1 MTAAPF
7 LLSSAAAPRDI
18 EDDATALFRAL
29 SAAAAPQFASLGR
42 LPTEAEKAIA
52 AIETAWGAARVI
64 SFDVFDTLIVRK
76 VAAPRDVFLH
86 LATPA
91 PFSAWGLGAVE
102 LSNLRQQAENEA
114 RSRGVKLCGS
124 AEVTLHEIHGVLA
137 ELLHRPGTDVPAMVQ
152 AERLVERA
160 LCVTHPYLRMLYER
174 AARDGKTLW
183 CVSDT
188 YHETEFLREL
198 LEGCGFDL
206 VGVEVFSS
214 ADIRM
219 SKGEG
224 KLLLEIA
231 KAAGVSPRDVLHI
244 GDHPR
249 ADCAIPAQQGFVA
262 VCHPWAASRHSDKPA
277 QAPGDS
283 IALGLAQIG
292 ARAVEPAFPFW
303 WRFGYAVAGPMLSG
317 FACWLH
323 SRFVTDGVQRAYFLL
338 RDGEIILDV
347 YKALLG
353 ERPGP
358 ATSLLESSRRAFV
371 MPALTSGRASI
382 TSQLMACENAR
393 PAKEFLER
401 IGLHASE
408 FKSSFKAVGL
418 GLDEIVAPNDTA
430 VTTKVISLL
439 GRTDVVNAMLA
450 RSQTERQLLLRYLQQ
465 EGVFAPGRVAVVDI
479 GWNGTI
485 QKALSAVAAIE
496 KRPLDLHGY
505 YLGTLPPINQDLGG
519 SIANGFL
526 FDAGAPVDHANA
538 ILHLR
543 QLVEFICTTTRGS
556 LRGFRADGGTVVPV
570 HGSVDHPAAQQ
581 AHVGHLRD
589 GALAYARGL
598 AQERQVF
605 GEQPISAAAA
615 IRHLARTIMEPTAE
629 EAREIGDI
637 HHGDGL
643 GSDRLRSL
651 AAFRDGPFTPQSLA
665 ADFEMAYWQIG
676 LMARREPAAL
686 ALRAMHWL
694 HGA

>member
-1 MTAAPF
+1 MTAAP
-7 LLSSAAAPRDI
+7 LLFPTAAAPRDI
-18 EDDATALFRAL
+18 DDDATALFRAL
-29 SAAAAPQFASLGR
+29 SVAAAPEFATLGR
-42 LPTEAEKAIA
+42 LPTDGEKAHA
-52 AIETAWGAARVI
+52 AIEAAWAAARVV
-64 SFDVFDTLIVRK
+64 SFDVFDTLVVRK
-76 VAAPRDVFLH
+76 VAAPRDVYLH

-91 PFSAWGLGAVE
+91 PFSAWGFNAIE
-102 LSNLRQQAENEA
+102 LANFRQQAENEA
-114 RSRGVKLCGS
+114 RRLGAKVSGS
-124 AEVTLHEIHGVLA
+124 GEVTLHEIHSVLA
-137 ELLHRPGTDVPAMVQ
+137 KLLRRPETDVPAMVQ

-160 LCVTHPYLRMLYER
+160 LCVAHPYLRKLFER
-174 AARDGKTLW
+174 ASRDGKVLW

-188 YHETEFLREL
+188 YHEAEFLREL

-206 VGVEVFSS
+206 TGVEVFSS

-224 KLLLEIA
+224 KLMLEIA
-231 KAAGVSPRDVLHI
+231 KAASVLPRDVLHI
-244 GDHPR
+244 GDHPH
-249 ADCAIPAQQGFVA
+249 ADCAIPAEQGFVA
-262 VCHPWAASRHSDKPA
+262 VLHPWAASRHSDRPSL
-277 QAPGDS
+277 APGDS
-283 IALGLAQIG
+283 IVLGLAQIG

-317 FACWLH
+317 FAYWLH
-323 SRFVTDGVQRAYFLL
+323 ARFVADGVQRAYFLL

-353 ERPGP
+353 ERAGP
-358 ATSLLESSRRAFV
+358 DTALLESSRRAFM
-371 MPALTSGRASI
+371 MPALSSGCGSI

-401 IGLHASE
+401 IGLRAAD

-418 GLDEIVAPNDTA
+418 TFDDIIAPNDRAAAAKMIT
-430 VTTKVISLL
+430 LL
-439 GRTDVVNAMLA
+439 GRTDVVTAMLA
-450 RSQTERQLLLRYLQQ
+450 RSQTERQLLLRFLQQ
-465 EGVFAPGRVAVVDI
+465 EGVLAAGRIAVVDI

-485 QKALSAVAAIE
+485 QKSLAAVAAVE

-519 SIANGFL
+519 SVANGFL
-526 FDAGAPVDHANA
+526 FDSGAPVDHANA
-538 ILHLR
+538 VLHLR

-556 LRGFRADGGTVVPV
+556 LRGFRTEGNTVVPV
-570 HGSVDHPAAQQ
+570 HGSVDHPDAQQ
-581 AHVGHLRD
+581 AYVAQLRA

-598 AQERQVF
+598 AQELQVF
-605 GEQPISAAAA
+605 GEQPISASAA

-637 HHGDGL
+637 RHGDGL

-651 AAFRDGPFTPQSLA
+651 ARFSDGPFTAQSLA
-665 ADFEMAYWQIG
+665 RDYETAYWQIG
-676 LMARREPAAL
+676 LMARREPAAM

>member
-1 MTAAPF
+1 MTVAPLLFPTAAV
-7 LLSSAAAPRDI
+7 PRRID
-18 EDDATALFRAL
+18 DDATALFRAL
-29 SAAAAPQFASLGR
+29 VAAAAPEFAALGR
-42 LPTEAEKAIA
+42 LPTDGEKANASIEA
-52 AIETAWGAARVI
+52 AWDAARVV

-86 LATPA
+86 LATPS
-91 PFSAWGLGAVE
+91 PFSAWGFDAIALAN
-102 LSNLRQQAENEA
+102 SRQQAENEA
-114 RSRGVKLCGS
+114 RRRAAAISGS

-137 ELLHRPGTDVPAMVQ
+137 ELLQRPAMDVPAMVQ

-160 LCVTHPYLRMLYER
+160 LCVAHPHLRPLFER
-174 AARDGKTLW
+174 AVGDGKLLW

-206 VGVEVFSS
+206 TGVEVFSS

-224 KLLLEIA
+224 KLMLGIA
-231 KAAGVSPRDVLHI
+231 KAAGVSPGDVLHI

-249 ADCAIPAQQGFVA
+249 ADFAIPAQQGFVA
-262 VCHPWAASRHSDKPA
+262 VLHPWAASRHSDRPA

-317 FACWLH
+317 FALWLH
-323 SRFVTDGVQRAYFLL
+323 ARFIADGVERAYFLL

-347 YKALLG
+347 YKALHG
-353 ERPGP
+353 ERAGP
-358 ATSLLESSRRAFV
+358 VTSLLESSRRAFM
-371 MPALTSGRASI
+371 MPALAMGCASI
-382 TSQLMACENAR
+382 TSQLMAFENSR

-401 IGLHASE
+401 IGLRAADFKAS
-408 FKSSFKAVGL
+408 FTAVGL
-418 GLDEIVAPNDTA
+418 RLDDIVALNDMPA
-430 VTTKVISLL
+430 ISKMIALF
-439 GRTDVVNAMLA
+439 GRTDVATAMLA
-450 RSQTERQLLLRYLQQ
+450 RSGSERQLLMRYLRQ
-465 EGVFAPGRVAVVDI
+465 EGVLATGRIALVDI

-485 QKALSAVAAIE
+485 QKAMAAVAASE
-496 KRPLDLHGY
+496 KQTLDLHGY

-519 SIANGFL
+519 SVANGFL

-538 ILHLR
+538 VLQLR

-556 LRGFRADGGTVVPV
+556 LHGFRTEGSRVVPV
-570 HGSVDHPAAQQ
+570 HGRVDHSDAQQ
-581 AHVGHLRD
+581 GYVALLRA

-598 AQERQVF
+598 AQEQQVF
-605 GEQPISAAAA
+605 GAQPISASAA
-615 IRHLARTIMEPTAE
+615 IRHLARTILEPTAE
-629 EAREIGDI
+629 EACEIGDI
-637 HHGDGL
+637 RHGDGL
-643 GSDRLRSL
+643 GSDRLRAL
-651 AAFRDGPFTPQSLA
+651 ASFSEGPFTPQSLA
-665 ADFEMAYWQIG
+665 TDYETAYWPIG

-686 ALRAMHWL
+686 ALRAMRWL